1 MGNVWPTI
9 KLSKYN
15 MLVKE
20 SFTLPKMKGDHNKNI
35 FDMQQYLV
43 NSKFELQ
50 YHMQED
56 SSKHF
61 EDLSFFFISQP
72 LTPSHS
78 DLEKKIIIKIA
89 IGYFWMQRACNYLTP
104 AYLFFS
110 LSFFSLACYWQNS
123 TDKLGATGG

>member
-1 MGNVWPTI
+1 
-9 KLSKYN
+9 

-20 SFTLPKMKGDHNKNI
+20 SFTLPNMKGDHNKNI

-78 DLEKKIIIKIA
+78 DLEKKIINKDRN
-89 IGYFWMQRACNYLTP
+89 W
-104 AYLFFS
+104 LFLDAKGLQLPDTS
-110 LSFFSLACYWQNS
+110 VSFFLSIFFLSHLLLTEFNR
-123 TDKLGATGG
+123 

>member
-1 MGNVWPTI
+1 
-9 KLSKYN
+9 

-20 SFTLPKMKGDHNKNI
+20 SFTLPNMKGDHNKNI

-61 EDLSFFFISQP
+61 EDLSFFFFIPAIDAIS
-72 LTPSHS
+72 LGFR
-78 DLEKKIIIKIA
+78 KKNNNKDRN
-89 IGYFWMQRACNYLTP
+89 W
-104 AYLFFS
+104 LFLDAKGLQLPDTS
-110 LSFFSLACYWQNS
+110 VSFFLSIFFLSRLLLTEFNR
-123 TDKLGATGG
+123 